1 MVKLTAALTIVTVCC
16 ALSAAAQPT
25 TVVPPL
31 AFPGPYPV
39 ACSNVTQDFTRLAQG
54 EDVQAYWEGV
64 ARADGSSR
72 YVTDLLADAPDTL
85 IATVRA
91 PSDSDVYGSFAGK
104 DVPYVIIVC
113 YPTAAD
119 NARPDY
125 PLPNGKSVPH
135 MQRGAEGPLFPDATT
150 RFPVLLFSHGYL
162 GSPTSNDYIDALA
175 LLASFGYVV
184 AAPFH
189 GDGRFG
195 TLQLENLTDLPYLI
209 LHLRDFLAMQ
219 ALRPLSLSAT
229 LDLLFAA
236 PQWRDHL
243 DPVAI
248 GGFGA
253 SLGGESVLLMAG
265 AGLTTSLGLSWTTI
279 TTDRR
284 LKAAVGYVPYFGYPV
299 FPAFGRGEHGLDN
312 VALPY
317 LAIGGTAD
325 TTAPIEETAV
335 GLERLQGPRELVALT
350 GVKHGFDVTS
360 APDIFTWSLTFLDAE
375 VRGNLAA
382 RQRLSQMASV
392 AGGGDD
398 HVLIPLQAAAAV
410 NYGGL
415 WWNAPAGSESGWA
428 INLVH
433 EGDIIFATWFTYDIN
448 GKAWWLAMTANRMAD
463 GTYAGT
469 LYSTRGPPF
478 SAMPFDPAAV
488 VATPVGT
495 GTLSFTD
502 ANNGAF
508 AYAVNGVAQT
518 KTLTREVFG
527 PLPTCTF
534 ASPIDP
540 ALASNYQDLW
550 WAQPAGSESG
560 WGVNLTQQ
568 GSIIFVTWFTYDET
582 GAPLWLAATTTPTSP
597 MSFTGTLYR
606 TSGPPF
612 FSVPFNPAS
621 VTLTPVGSVMI
632 TFVTGN
638 SATFAYTV
646 NGISQSKSITRE
658 ILVAPGTLCQ

>member
-1 MVKLTAALTIVTVCC
+1 MAKLKVALTIVTLCC
-16 ALSAAAQPT
+16 ALSAAGQPT
-25 TVVPPL
+25 TVYPPL
-31 AFPGPYPV
+31 TFPGPYAV
-39 ACSNVTQDFTRLAQG
+39 ACSNVTQDFSRVATG

-64 ARADGSSR
+64 ARANGSPR
-72 YVTDLLADAPDTL
+72 YITDLLADPGNTL
-85 IATVRA
+85 IATVTA
-91 PSDSDVYGSFAGK
+91 PDDSDVYGSFAGRSL
-104 DVPYVIIVC
+104 PYAILVC

-119 NARPDY
+119 NPRPDY
-125 PLPNGKSVPH
+125 ALPNGKSVPH
-135 MQRGAEGPLFPDATT
+135 MQRGAEAPLWPDATT

-184 AAPFH
+184 ASPFH

-195 TLQLENLTDLPYLI
+195 SLQLENLSNLPYLI

-236 PQWRDHL
+236 PQWRDHI
-243 DPVAI
+243 DPVQV

-265 AGLTTSLGLSWTTI
+265 AGLTTSLGLGWTTI

-284 LKAAVGYVPYFGYPV
+284 LKAAVGYVPYFGYPI

-317 LAIGGTAD
+317 LAIGGTSD
-325 TTAPIEETAV
+325 TTAPIEEIAI
-335 GLERLQGPRELVALT
+335 GIERLAGPRELVALV
-350 GVKHGFDVTS
+350 GVKHGFDPTAS
-360 APDIFTWSLTFLDAE
+360 PDIFTWALTFLDAE
-375 VRGNLAA
+375 VRSDPTARTRLA
-382 RQRLSQMASV
+382 QMGSV

-398 HVLIPLQAAAAV
+398 HVLIPLQSPAAV
-410 NYGGL
+410 NSGGL
-415 WWNAPAGSESGWA
+415 WWNSPAGSESGWGL
-428 INLVH
+428 NLAH
-433 EGDIIFATWFTYDIN
+433 QGDLIFATWFTYDAN
-448 GKAWWLAMTANRMAD
+448 GKDWWLAMTATRMAD
-463 GTYAGT
+463 GTYSGT
-469 LYSTRGPPF
+469 LYATRGPPF
-478 SAMPFDPAAV
+478 SAMPFDPTAV

-495 GTLSFTD
+495 GTLSFSD
-502 ANNGAF
+502 ASNGTF
-508 AYAVNGVAQT
+508 AYTVNGISQA
-518 KTLTREVFG
+518 KSITREVFG

-540 ALASNYQDLW
+540 AQASNYQDLW

-568 GSIIFVTWFTYDET
+568 GSVIFVTWFTYDET
-582 GAPLWLAATTTPTSP
+582 GAPLWLAATITATSP

-612 FSVPFNPAS
+612 FSMPWSPAN
-621 VTLTPVGSVMI
+621 VTLTAVGTVTV
-632 TFVTGN
+632 TFLTGN
-638 SATFAYTV
+638 SALFAYTV
-646 NGISQSKSITRE
+646 NGVSQSKAISRE
-658 ILVAPGTLCQ
+658 ILQSPGTLCQ

>member
-1 MVKLTAALTIVTVCC
+1 VCC

-39 ACSNVTQDFTRLAQG
+39 ACSNVTQDFTRLAPG

-72 YVTDLLADAPDTL
+72 YITDLLADAPDTL

-91 PSDSDVYGSFAGK
+91 PSDSDVYGSFAGQ
-104 DVPYVIIVC
+104 DVPYVILVC

-119 NARPDY
+119 NVRPDY
-125 PLPNGKSVPH
+125 ALPNGKSVPH
-135 MQRGAEGPLFPDATT
+135 MQQGAEGPLWPDATT
-150 RFPVLLFSHGYL
+150 RFPILLFSHGYL
-162 GSPTSNDYIDALA
+162 GSPTSNDYIDALS

-229 LDLLFAA
+229 LDVLFGA

-265 AGLTTSLGLSWTTI
+265 AGLTTSLGLAWTTI

-299 FPAFGRGEHGLDN
+299 FPAFGRDEHGLDN

-325 TTAPIEETAV
+325 TTAPIVETAV

-375 VRGNLAA
+375 VRGDLAA

-415 WWNAPAGSESGWA
+415 WWNAPAGSESGWG

-433 EGDIIFATWFTYDIN
+433 EGDIIFATWFTYDVN

-502 ANNGAF
+502 ANSGAF
-508 AYAVNGVAQT
+508 AYVVNGVAQM
-518 KTLTREVFG
+518 KTLAREVFG

-560 WGVNLTQQ
+560 WGVNITQQ

-621 VTLTPVGSVMI
+621 VTPIPVGSVTL

-646 NGISQSKSITRE
+646 NGISQSKSIARE